1 MRHEP
6 ETARQPF
13 DLQRHRSPTYDAG
26 IVGERVCTYLRK
38 LHPARTADNVAAD
51 LGAWRIKAATVAKM
65 LERETAPG
73 TLMWLALIDAY
84 GPNFLAAA
92 LPKRLGWLDEAAQAQ
107 ERAAIRAEIEA
118 LETRLERL

>member
-1 MRHEP
+1 MRHDP

-13 DLQRHRSPTYDAG
+13 EAKRHRSATYDAS
-26 IVGERVCTYLRK
+26 IVGERVCAFLRK

-51 LGAWRIKAATVAKM
+51 LHAWRIKAATVAKM
-65 LERETAPG
+65 LERETTPG
-73 TLMWLALIDAY
+73 TLMWCALIDAY

-92 LPKRLGWLDEAAQAQ
+92 LPKQLAWLDEAAQAQ
-107 ERAAIRAEIEA
+107 ERAAIRAQIEA